1 MNDVLKIMDDQMLK
15 WVAELNDL
23 YKEKA
28 DVDRAIHELEQNV
41 DIARKVS
48 ESMKTN

>member
-1 MNDVLKIMDDQMLK
+1 MNEVLKIMDDQMLK

-28 DVDRAIHELEQNV
+28 DVDRAICELERNI
-41 DIARKVS
+41 DLARTVA
-48 ESMKTN
+48 ESMKTS